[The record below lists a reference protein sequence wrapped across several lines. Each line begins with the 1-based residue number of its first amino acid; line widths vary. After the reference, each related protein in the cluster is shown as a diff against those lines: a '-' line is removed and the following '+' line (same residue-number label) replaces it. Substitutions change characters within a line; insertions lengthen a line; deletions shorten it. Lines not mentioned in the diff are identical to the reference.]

1 MEVKKEL
8 IVNTL
13 MAKKNYELMIENIG
27 TLKINYTKLEK
38 NIKFNTELSKFNFSI
53 TLNNKTIFNSEK
65 SLDDI
70 FFVIKNI
77 KDGKNKRPTYKSRE
91 YNYKLNELQ
100 KIPPIVIESDSL
112 CNDYDMP
119 IFFELYSPSINPSKN
134 IGFCEFTLNN
144 LKNNNSENI
153 FDNHKK

>member
-1 MEVKKEL
+1 MNNL
-8 IVNTL
+8 IV
-13 MAKKNYELMIENIG
+13 KKNYELLIENIG
-27 TLKINYTKLEK
+27 TLKINYKKLEK
-38 NIKFNTELSKFNFSI
+38 DIKFNTELSKFNFSI

-91 YNYKLNELQ
+91 YNFKLKKLL

-144 LKNNNSENI
+144 LKKNI
-153 FDNHKK
+153 MEDKFEQL